1 MLSML
6 VLLLA
11 SAVAMVSCQYT
22 WTPTIDP
29 NSVPMATRENWC
41 LSQTSSC
48 PILCMQMPNTTG
60 ANANTCSAKTLTF
73 NCQCNNGL
81 SPNASEYSETI
92 PYFVCTEANNQC
104 VNKCSD
110 SSCQAACRDDHPCG
124 AQHPTPVN
132 TSTAT
137 ISPGIH
143 AASTTTVAS
152 VFTETATGKAPRLLV
167 NDMSHIYGLCVVI
180 GGFIA
185 GFAILL

>member
-1 MLSML
+1 MLPML
-6 VLLLA
+6 VLFLA
-11 SAVAMVSCQYT
+11 SAVTMVNCQYP

-41 LSQTSSC
+41 LSQTSAC

-60 ANANTCSAKTLTF
+60 ANTNTCSAKTLTF
-73 NCQCNNGL
+73 DCQCNNGL

-92 PYFVCTEANNQC
+92 PYYVCTEANNQC
-104 VNKCSD
+104 VNNCTD
-110 SSCQAACRDDHPCG
+110 STCQAACRNDHPCG

-132 TSTAT
+132 ISTAT
-137 ISPGIH
+137 ISSTTP
-143 AASTTTVAS
+143 AASTTVAS
-152 VFTETATGKAPRLLV
+152 VLAETATGRATRLLV
-167 NDMSHIYGLCVVI
+167 KDKSQIYGLCVVI